1 MKENIK
7 IALLAVI
14 AAGVV
19 FMAATD
25 RGQSAAPTAFTPPAA
40 AKANAA
46 NLASTAGNASSL
58 ATANRN
64 TVEPLTP
71 PAAPAENSGPST
83 TIAFEKSTHD
93 FGRIM
98 QDSENTYRFKFTN
111 TGTEPL
117 VITNVNASCGCTAP
131 NYPKHPIKPG
141 ESDEILVE
149 YRPGKQEGQQ
159 NKTVTV
165 TANTQPSQTILNI
178 SANVQ
183 KSM

>member
-14 AAGVV
+14 AAGVI
-19 FMAATD
+19 FMAVSD
-25 RGQSAAPTAFTPPAA
+25 RSASSAPTAFTPPV
-40 AKANAA
+40 AKATNANAA
-46 NLASTAGNASSL
+46 ALANNT
-58 ATANRN
+58 RN
-64 TVEPLTP
+64 TIEPLTP
-71 PAAPAENSGPST
+71 PAAPKENAGPAT
-83 TIAFEKSTHD
+83 RIAFEKSTHD
-93 FGRIM
+93 FGRVM

-117 VITNVNASCGCTAP
+117 VISKVDASCGCTAP

-165 TANTQPSQTILNI
+165 TANTEPAQTILNI
-178 SANVQ
+178 SANVL

>member
-7 IALLAVI
+7 IALLAII

-19 FMAATD
+19 FMAVSE
-25 RGQSAAPTAFTPPAA
+25 RGQSSAPTAFTPPAA
-40 AKANAA
+40 SKAASNA
-46 NLASTAGNASSL
+46 LASNASSL
-58 ATANRN
+58 TNTPKN
-64 TVEPLTP
+64 TVDPLIP
-71 PAAPAENSGPST
+71 PAAPAETSGPATS
-83 TIAFEKSTHD
+83 ISFEKSTHD
-93 FGRIM
+93 FGKVM
-98 QDSENTYRFKFTN
+98 QDSENSYRFKFTN
-111 TGTEPL
+111 TGSEPL
-117 VITNVNASCGCTAP
+117 VITNVQASCGCTAP

-165 TANTQPSQTILNI
+165 TANTEPAQTVLNI
-178 SANVQ
+178 TANVL

>member
-19 FMAATD
+19 FMAISE
-25 RGQSAAPTAFTPPAA
+25 RGQNNGPTTFQPLPPAR
-40 AKANAA
+40 
-46 NLASTAGNASSL
+46 TA
-58 ATANRN
+58 ATA
-64 TVEPLTP
+64 TPVTTAPKSTFDPLTP
-71 PAAPAENSGPST
+71 PAAPPETSGPST
-83 TIAFEKSTHD
+83 TVSFATMTHD
-93 FGRIM
+93 FGKVM

-111 TGTEPL
+111 TGKEPL
-117 VITNVNASCGCTAP
+117 VISNVQASCGCTAP

-165 TANTQPSQTILNI
+165 TANTEPSQTILNI
-178 SANVQ
+178 TANVQ